1 MHFYNIRYQRDDTTN
16 FLIILVVIAY
26 SKYENHYIE
35 AKNSNLTIINKLRE
49 INNY

>member
-26 SKYENHYIE
+26 LKYQNHYIE
-35 AKNSNLTIINKLRE
+35 VKNSKLTIIKILGE
-49 INNY
+49 INSD